1 MPKRKATRT
10 LAEEVADLDDPTP
23 KGTSPS
29 TLSQLHQLN
38 MLQTLIPNNQIAETQ
53 VRVAVTMTMLRQ
65 QNTTLI
71 LGGRRK
77 AAFWK
82 RIADLTRKGQLR
94 KADIPVLGPEYSGSH
109 ISRKSLFNG
118 PEVSDDDPFA
128 SDRSRQDGSSDAND
142 SDEYV
147 DPDTVDLELGKDIG
161 QDDEIDTEAFG
172 EDAGEKFSNYAFRG
186 IKSGREAAREQHTG
200 SRLVDVQQ
208 MDEDSGGFSD
218 MDSDTVE
225 TRGGVDHI
233 NGISNGVT
241 ETTLESG
248 NSVDENGDADMEDMS
263 NLSSEDEESRPTA
276 SSSDRSSASPP
287 ADADR
292 AALRKIMTES
302 QKVMTSNLSKAA
314 KSDVAKGRAIKQ
326 QRTAFDYLLNI
337 RIRLQKALMATN
349 SLQTTRTKTGD
360 PTYPPVEAAEEAAM
374 RLWSTLDSL
383 RQTLKSS
390 VSLKKPTP
398 SPSIQT
404 DPATSISNLWIRM
417 QAHER
422 QMRPQR
428 LSTLN
433 KWSSKTTSISTLPRA
448 NRFAATQTQQPL
460 SAVLEQQLASDTNL
474 DKLIAKTQIPRS
486 CAPLQAA
493 AAVSSSQSDS
503 NDISSSYS
511 DTIPIYDD
519 SDFYSLLLRD
529 LLEQRSS
536 DPQSNTIPIPGVA
549 APRIPGIKD
558 PALRIHK
565 KRVDAK
571 ASKGRKIRYTVHE
584 KVQNFMAP
592 DDRGTWGEKQREEL
606 FKGLLG
612 MKVTR
617 GDDKSMNGDESEEEE
632 RAEEGLR
639 LFRS

>member
-1 MPKRKATRT
+1 M
-10 LAEEVADLDDPTP
+10 
-23 KGTSPS
+23 
-29 TLSQLHQLN
+29 
-38 MLQTLIPNNQIAETQ
+38 
-53 VRVAVTMTMLRQ
+53 
-65 QNTTLI
+65 
-71 LGGRRK
+71 
-77 AAFWK
+77 
-82 RIADLTRKGQLR
+82 TRKGKLR
-94 KADIPVLGPEYSGSH
+94 TAGVPDLGPEYTGSH
-109 ISRKSLFNG
+109 ISRENVFNSR
-118 PEVSDDDPFA
+118 EVSDDDPFA
-128 SDRSRQDGSSDAND
+128 SDRSRLDESSDASD
-142 SDEYV
+142 SDKFA
-147 DPDTVDLELGKDIG
+147 DPDTVDLVEKGIG
-161 QDDEIDTEAFG
+161 QDDEIDSNEALG
-172 EDAGEKFSNYAFRG
+172 EDDGEKFSNNAFRG
-186 IKSGREAAREQHTG
+186 SKSGREAAREQHTG
-200 SRLVDVQQ
+200 SRLVDVQE

-225 TRGGVDHI
+225 TSGGADNL
-233 NGISNGVT
+233 NGISNDVN

-248 NSVDENGDADMEDMS
+248 DSHDEDGDVDMEDMS

-292 AALRKIMTES
+292 AALRKIMTDS
-302 QKVMTSNLSKAA
+302 QKVMTSNLTKAA

-326 QRTAFDYLLNI
+326 QRTAFDSLLNT
-337 RIRLQKALMATN
+337 RIRLQKALVATN
-349 SLQTTRTKTGD
+349 SLQTARPNSGD
-360 PTYPPVEAAEEAAM
+360 PTYPAVEAAEEAAL

-383 RQTLKSS
+383 RQTLESS
-390 VSLKKPTP
+390 VSLKKTTP
-398 SPSIQT
+398 PPSIQT
-404 DPATSISNLWIRM
+404 DPATSISNLWTRM

-433 KWSSKTTSISTLPRA
+433 KWSSKTTPISTLPRA
-448 NRFAATQTQQPL
+448 NKFAVAPTQQPL
-460 SAVLEQQLASDTNL
+460 SAVLEQQLTSHTNL
-474 DKLIAKTQIPRS
+474 DKLVAKTQIPRS

-493 AAVSSSQSDS
+493 AAVSSSKSTS
-503 NDISSSYS
+503 KHDISSPYS
-511 DTIPIYDD
+511 DNIPIYDD
-519 SDFYSLLLRD
+519 ADFYSLVLRD

-536 DPQSNTIPIPGVA
+536 DPHSTAIPIPGVA
-549 APRIPGIKD
+549 SATIPGIKD

-565 KRVDAK
+565 KRVDTK

-592 DDRGTWGEKQREEL
+592 DDRGRWGQKQREEL

-617 GDDKSMNGDESEEEE
+617 GDDKLINGDDSEEEE